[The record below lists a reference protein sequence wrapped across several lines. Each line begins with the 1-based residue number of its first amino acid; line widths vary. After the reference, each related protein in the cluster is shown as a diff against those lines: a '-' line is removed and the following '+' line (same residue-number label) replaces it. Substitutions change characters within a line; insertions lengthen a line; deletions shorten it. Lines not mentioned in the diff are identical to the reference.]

1 MYEITFSKQADKS
14 LRKMPRN
21 LALRIVDKIKK
32 LANNPHKKQKNV
44 KKLSNHP
51 GFRLRIGDW
60 RVVYTINDK
69 QLLIHI
75 VKVKTRG
82 EVYK

>member
-1 MYEITFSKQADKS
+1 MYEITFSKLADKS
-14 LRKMPRN
+14 LRKMPKN
-21 LALRIVDKIKK
+21 LALRIVKKIKT
-32 LANNPHKKQKNV
+32 LAKNPHKKQKNI

-60 RVVYTINDK
+60 RVVYTVNDD
-69 QLLIHI
+69 QLLIHV
-75 VKVKTRG
+75 VKVRTRG

>member
-14 LRKMPRN
+14 LRNMPRN
-21 LALRIVDKIKK
+21 LALRIVKKIKE
-32 LANNPHKKQKNV
+32 LARNPYKKQKNI

-60 RVVYTINDK
+60 RVVYTVNDD

-75 VKVKTRG
+75 VKVRTRG

>member
-1 MYEITFSKQADKS
+1 
-14 LRKMPRN
+14 MPRN
-21 LALRIVDKIKK
+21 LALRIVTKIKD
-32 LANNPHKKQKNV
+32 LANNPHKKQKNI

-60 RVVYTINDK
+60 RVVYTTNDK
-69 QLLIHI
+69 LLLIHI
-75 VKVKTRG
+75 IKVKTRG

>member
-1 MYEITFSKQADKS
+1 MHEITFSKQADKS

-21 LALRIVDKIKK
+21 LALKIVKKIKK
-32 LANNPHKKQKNV
+32 LAKNPYEKQKNI

-60 RVVYTINDK
+60 RVVYTVNDD

-75 VKVKTRG
+75 VKMKTRG

>member
-1 MYEITFSKQADKS
+1 
-14 LRKMPRN
+14 MPRN
-21 LALRIVDKIKK
+21 LALRIVKK
-32 LANNPHKKQKNV
+32 LKQLAENPYKKQKNI

-60 RVVYTINDK
+60 RVVYTVKDK
-69 QLLIHI
+69 LLLIHV